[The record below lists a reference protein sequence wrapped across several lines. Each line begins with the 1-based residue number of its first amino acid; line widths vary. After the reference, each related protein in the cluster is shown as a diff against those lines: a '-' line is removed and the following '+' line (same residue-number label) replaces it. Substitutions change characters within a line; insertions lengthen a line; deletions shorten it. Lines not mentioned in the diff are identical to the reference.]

1 MVTTMKSITHI
12 RPTRNIS
19 DQSAQEQGFDPE
31 AAFADPVGY
40 LAGLGIDSQLVSLRG
55 PTAIQEAA

>member
-1 MVTTMKSITHI
+1 MKSITPI
-12 RPTRNIS
+12 RPTRTIS

-40 LAGLGIDSQLVSLRG
+40 LASLGIDSRLVSLSG
-55 PTAIQEAA
+55 PAAVQEAA